1 MKFRHLAYLVFTLL
15 LISPCYGQK
24 YLQKPYKEWNTED
37 VRKILSDSPWAT
49 QYQSEEGLVAAQQQ
63 QQARD
68 QSDNNRGSYR
78 GNQGRLDA
86 PMPVTVRLHSA
97 LPVRQA
103 MIRAQ
108 QLGAN
113 YDKMTADEQKK
124 FDDSTVKFLEC
135 AVCAGYYVI
144 TLTKFKDTSTTVT
157 DGIFQSLKLEDLKG
171 KVWLL
176 NDKDE
181 KLENTQFTPPKSST
195 DSAVLFF
202 KRTND
207 KGEAF
212 FSPTDKL
219 VRLAFSNEFRDNAN
233 AYSKLV
239 PRAFEF
245 KVSRMLL
252 DSKLEF

>member
-1 MKFRHLAYLVFTLL
+1 MKFRHIAYLAFILVS
-15 LISPCYGQK
+15 ISPCFGQK
-24 YLQKPYKEWNTED
+24 YLQKSYKEWTAED
-37 VRKILSDSPWAT
+37 VRKILSDSPWVT

-68 QSDNNRGSYR
+68 QADNNRGSYR
-78 GNQGRLDA
+78 GNQGRVDT
-86 PMPVTVRLHSA
+86 PVPVTVRLHSA

-113 YDKMTADEQKK
+113 YDKMSADDQKK
-124 FDDSTVKFLEC
+124 FDESTVKFLEC
-135 AVCAGYYVI
+135 AVCAGYYVV
-144 TLTKFKDTSTTVT
+144 TVTKFKDTSTTVT
-157 DGIFQSLKLEDLKG
+157 DGLFQSLKLEDFKG
-171 KVWLL
+171 KVWLM

-181 KLENTQFTPPKSST
+181 KLEVAQFTPPKSSA

-212 FSPTDKL
+212 FSPADKL
-219 VRLAFSNEFRDNAN
+219 VRLAFSNEFRDNDN
-233 AYSKLV
+233 AYSKLI

-245 KVSRMLL
+245 
-252 DSKLEF
+252 